1 MTMLT
6 AQLSSRASATACKPV
21 LVNAHL
27 KAPCSALS
35 CSASSSSSE
44 SSARA
49 TEPQHLL
56 EYCRSALGACRL
68 HAAYP

>member
-1 MTMLT
+1 MATLT
-6 AQLSSRASATACKPV
+6 AQLSSRASATLCKPV
-21 LVNAHL
+21 LVKAHL

-35 CSASSSSSE
+35 CSGSSSSSA

-56 EYCRSALGACRL
+56 EYCRNALDA
-68 HAAYP
+68 